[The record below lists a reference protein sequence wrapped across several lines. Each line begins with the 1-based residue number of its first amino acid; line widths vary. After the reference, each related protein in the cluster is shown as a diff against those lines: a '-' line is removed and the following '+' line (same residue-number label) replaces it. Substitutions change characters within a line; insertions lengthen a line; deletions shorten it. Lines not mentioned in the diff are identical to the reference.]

1 MASEVG
7 SHAWGHPSPD
17 SDFDV
22 RIIFS
27 RSLQDHLDLF
37 ADWDRGLG
45 FNEIQVKNVECN
57 SWSLSKTL
65 RHVWKSNVSVYDALF
80 SPCVYIGDGRFIKD
94 AQARAEECF
103 NPVAAMHQYRSAAE
117 SMHDRYIADRDEV
130 EVKRFMHWVRLVASA
145 ISVYDHRK
153 YPGLNFGDVIGSI
166 RVPNDPPVFDVL
178 TLSSLKDNGQK
189 MVAKKDMPELFLWAY
204 TNMQSIESLARQAEP
219 SRGSQS
225 RLNTLFRLHART

>member
-117 SMHDRYIADRDEV
+117 HMYSRYIEGRTDI
-130 EVKRFMHWVRLVASA
+130 EVKRFAHWLRLVASA
-145 ISVYDHRK
+145 ISVYQHRK
-153 YPGLNFGDVIGSI
+153 YPGLNLKGVVQSISSVAAPPPYETQALLHMKDSGDDVISKKG
-166 RVPNDPPVFDVL
+166 
-178 TLSSLKDNGQK
+178 LSDL
-189 MVAKKDMPELFLWAY
+189 MLWCF